1 MVQEL
6 QLQEKGR
13 EREGGE
19 NPWEAEILKDKF
31 KMDSEI
37 KKKASRGREN
47 KLQTKTKDGAY
58 LLIQVSG
65 FFHILIVI
73 FQKNGKWI

>member
-6 QLQEKGR
+6 KLQEKGR
-13 EREGGE
+13 EREEGE

-47 KLQTKTKDGAY
+47 KLQTKTKNGAY

-65 FFHILIVI
+65 VFLI
-73 FQKNGKWI
+73 F